1 MSRSRGSW
9 HQDWWWVLLFSCG
22 SLGLYANAVKGKVDE
37 VHLLVHRIETICQ
50 EKIAALAYRE
60 DLQLQIRSQ
69 EDPSWVEMLLM
80 RDLGVVPEGWLK
92 VHFKR

>member
-1 MSRSRGSW
+1 MKRSRGTW
-9 HQDWWWVLLFSCG
+9 HRDWWWVVLFSFG
-22 SLGLYANAVKGKVDE
+22 SLGLYANAVKGKLDE
-37 VHLLVHRIETICQ
+37 VHLLMNRIEIINQ
-50 EKIAALAYRE
+50 EKNAALAYGE
-60 DLQLQIRSQ
+60 DLELQIRSQ